1 MDQPPCGE
9 EEEEDDAQ
17 NATRCGG
24 GDMIAKQVQSEANAE

>member
-9 EEEEDDAQ
+9 EEEEDDARDE
-17 NATRCGG
+17 TRCGR